1 MNLLDSLEDAARE
14 AVDRAE
20 MLKNDVATP
29 TVRLGVTGLSR
40 AGKTVF
46 ITALLHNLIEGGRLA
61 LFDAHARGRIA
72 SATLQ
77 PQPNDDVP
85 TFDYRAHVRDLV
97 QQREWPQSTRQ
108 ISEIRLTLSFES
120 ESMFSRI
127 FKASQIH
134 LDIVDY
140 PGEWLLDLTL
150 LEKSYRQWSDNALH
164 LAGNNNRKKLAKD
177 WLNFAKSLD
186 EDPED
191 LEETAQ
197 RGSDAFKK
205 YLKACQSSEFALS
218 MLPPGR
224 FLMPG
229 EMDGSPALTF
239 CPLPEQLQEMA
250 PLFHALMEKR
260 YEAYKTHIVK
270 PFFKNHFTKLDRQI
284 VLVDVLNV
292 LNAGPD
298 AIQDL
303 EATLED
309 VLRAFKPGKN
319 SWLAGI
325 LGKKIDRI
333 VFAATKADHLHHSDH
348 DRLETILD
356 HLVSGAVKRAK
367 FSGAQTQTLAISAV
381 RATREAHISV
391 DGETVPAVLG
401 TPLKGEKA
409 LGTTYDG
416 TKEIALFPGD
426 LPDDA
431 GQIYQALPNDADDPL
446 RYLRFRPP
454 KLETTAEGNTL
465 SLPHIRM
472 DRALEF
478 LLGDKLA

>member
-1 MNLLDSLEDAARE
+1 ME
-14 AVDRAE
+14 RAE
-20 MLKNDVATP
+20 LLKNDIATP
-29 TVRLGVTGLSR
+29 TIRLGVTGLSR

-72 SATLQ
+72 SAALQ

-85 TFDYRAHVRDLV
+85 TFDYRAHVKDLV
-97 QQREWPQSTRQ
+97 MQRKWPQSTRQ

-120 ESMFSRI
+120 QSLLSRI
-127 FKASQIH
+127 FKASQLH

-150 LEKSYRQWSDNALH
+150 LDKTYRQWSDSAMAL
-164 LAGNNNRKKLAKD
+164 AAKDNRKKLARNWHKFIKAMD
-177 WLNFAKSLD
+177 G
-186 EDPED
+186 DPDD
-191 LEETAQ
+191 LEALAQ
-197 RGSDAFKK
+197 KGSDAFKT
-205 YLKACQSSEFALS
+205 YLKACQGDEHALS

-239 CPLPEQLQEMA
+239 CPLPEQTQEQA
-250 PLFHALMEKR
+250 PQFHALMEKR
-260 YEAYKTHIVK
+260 YEAYKTHVVM
-270 PFFKNHFTKLDRQI
+270 PFFKNHFAKLDRQI

-298 AIQDL
+298 AIHDL

-319 SWLAGI
+319 SWLASI
-325 LGKKIDRI
+325 LGKKIDRM

-348 DRLETILD
+348 DRLEAILD
-356 HLVSGAVKRAK
+356 HLIKGAAKRAK
-367 FSGAQTQTLAISAV
+367 FSGAKTQTLAISAV
-381 RATREAHISV
+381 RATREAHILV
-391 DGETVPAVLG
+391 DGETVPAILG
-401 TPLKGEKA
+401 TPLAGEDA
-409 LGTTYDG
+409 NGIVYDG

-426 LPDDA
+426 LPDDPA
-431 GQIYQALPNDADDPL
+431 QIYQQTPSEAEDPL

-465 SLPHIRM
+465 SLPHIRL
-472 DRALEF
+472 DRALQF